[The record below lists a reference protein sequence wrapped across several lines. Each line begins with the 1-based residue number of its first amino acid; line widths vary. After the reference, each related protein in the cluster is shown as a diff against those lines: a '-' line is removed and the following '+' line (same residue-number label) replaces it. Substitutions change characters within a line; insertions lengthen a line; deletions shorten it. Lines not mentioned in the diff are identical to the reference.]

1 MSQTIA
7 SSSLVQSEIRDGIGI
22 LTLASAPVNA
32 LSFALSAAFI
42 AAFDALEIAPGVRA
56 IVVTGANG
64 LFTAGAD
71 ITEFLAPPPPDA
83 KNVRDLIAR
92 IERSAKTV
100 VAAIDGN
107 ALGGGAE
114 LALACDYR
122 IATQRSKIGFPEIKL
137 GLIPGAGGTQRLPR
151 LIGPQFALQAM
162 LKGENIAADAAKA
175 QGFLD
180 AVVADDVTAV
190 ALAQLDG
197 WIATKPKRRVSEMS
211 ASVLPFMVAW
221 AHKMV
226 PAEEAGGMAAHKLID
241 AVEAS
246 TQLPFAQGLAR
257 EFRLFGELVSG
268 DQARSLMHVFFAE
281 RELGKIPGLAP
292 AAPAAV
298 KKAAI
303 VGAGTMGTG
312 IAIAFANAGIPVA
325 VLDVQ
330 PAQIER
336 GKETLA
342 KTFAGQVAKG
352 RLTAEEA
359 AKRTAL
365 VTFAGDY
372 AEIADVDLAV
382 EAVFENMDVK
392 KDVFRALDAAVKPGA
407 ILATNTSTLDV
418 DEIASATARPGSV
431 VGMHF
436 FSPANIMK
444 LLEIVRGKESSPE
457 ALATATKV
465 GKALRKIGV
474 VSGNA
479 FGFIGN
485 SMFFDYA
492 REATYLIEEGAL
504 PQQVDAVMERF
515 GFAMGPFRTFDL
527 AGVDVSWRIEQEHPQ
542 AVGRASRLVDRL
554 YRAGRY
560 GQKTGA
566 GYYRYAAGKRDALPD
581 PEFEAM
587 LLDESRQLGI
597 ARREIPDDEIL
608 ERCVYPLIDRGARL
622 LGDGIALRPG
632 DIDIVWIFGYGFP
645 PHRGGPMWYA
655 DSIGTKKIY
664 ERILDFKAR
673 FGPVWEPAPLLATL
687 AEQNATFSSYRKAK

>member
-7 SSSLVQSEIRDGIGI
+7 SAPLVRSEIRDGVAI
-22 LTLASAPVNA
+22 LTLDNPPVNA

-42 AAFDALEIAPGVRA
+42 TAFDAAEADAGVRA

-64 LFTAGAD
+64 LFSGGAD
-71 ITEFLAPPPPDA
+71 ITEFLAPPPADA

-92 IERSAKTV
+92 IERSKKTV

-107 ALGGGAE
+107 ALGGGGE
-114 LALACDYR
+114 LSLACDYR
-122 IATQRSKIGFPEIKL
+122 IATKRSKIGFPEIKL
-137 GLIPGAGGTQRLPR
+137 GLLPGAGGTQRLTR
-151 LIGPQFALQAM
+151 LVGPQLALQAM
-162 LKGENIAADAAKA
+162 LKGENLAADAAKA
-175 QGFLD
+175 QGLLD
-180 AVVADDVTAV
+180 AVVEDDITSA
-190 ALAQLDG
+190 ALAKLDG
-197 WIATKPKRRVSEMS
+197 WIAAKPKRRVSEMS
-211 ASVLPFMVAW
+211 AGVLPFMVAW

-241 AVEAS
+241 AVEAA

-257 EFRLFGELVSG
+257 EYRLFGELVTG
-268 DQARSLMHVFFAE
+268 DQARALMHIFFAE
-281 RELGKIPGLAP
+281 RELGKIPGLPP
-292 AAPAAV
+292 AAPNAV

-312 IAIAFANAGIPVA
+312 IAITFANAGIPVW

-342 KTFAGQVAKG
+342 KTLAGQVAKG
-352 RLTAEEA
+352 RLTADEA
-359 AKRTAL
+359 AKRSAL

-418 DEIASATARPGSV
+418 DEIASATGRPGSV

-492 REATYLIEEGAL
+492 REATYLIEEGAT

-542 AVGRASRLVDRL
+542 MVGRPSQLVDRL
-554 YRAGRY
+554 YRGGRF

-566 GYYRYAAGKRDALPD
+566 GYYKYAPGKRDALVD
-581 PEFEAM
+581 PEFEAI
-587 LLDESRQLGI
+587 LLAESRRLGI
-597 ARREIPDDEIL
+597 ERREISGQEIL

-655 DSIGTKKIY
+655 DAIGTKKIY
-664 ERILDFKAR
+664 ERILEFKER

-687 AEQNATFSSYRKAK
+687 AQTNAKFSSYRKAK

>member
-1 MSQTIA
+1 MSQTITN
-7 SSSLVQSEIRDGIGI
+7 SPLVRGEVRDGVAI
-22 LTLASAPVNA
+22 LTLDNPPVNA

-42 AAFDALEIAPGVRA
+42 AACDALEADPAVRA
-56 IVVTGANG
+56 VVVTGANG
-64 LFTAGAD
+64 LFSAGAD
-71 ITEFLAPPPPDA
+71 ITEFLAPPPADA

-92 IERSAKTV
+92 IERSKKTV
-100 VAAIDGN
+100 IAAIDGN
-107 ALGGGAE
+107 ALGGGSE

-122 IATQRSKIGFPEIKL
+122 IATKRSKLGFPEIKL

-151 LIGPQFALQAM
+151 LIGPQLAMQMM
-162 LKGENIAADAAKA
+162 LKGDNVAADAAKF
-175 QGFLD
+175 QGVLD
-180 AVVADDVTAV
+180 AVVEGDVVEA
-190 ALAQLDG
+190 ALGKIDG
-197 WIATKPKRRVSEMS
+197 WIASKPKRRVSEMS

-226 PAEEAGGMAAHKLID
+226 PAEAAGGMAAHKLVD
-241 AVEAS
+241 AVEAA

-257 EFRLFGELVSG
+257 EFRFFEELVVG
-268 DQARSLMHVFFAE
+268 AQARSLMHIFFAE
-281 RELGKIPGLAP
+281 RELSKIPGLAP
-292 AAPAAV
+292 AAPLEV

-312 IAIAFANAGIPVA
+312 IAITFANAGIPVT

-330 PAQIER
+330 PEQLLR

-342 KTFAGQVAKG
+342 KTLAGQVAKG
-352 RLTAEEA
+352 RLSKDDA
-359 AKRTAL
+359 AKREAL
-365 VTFAGDY
+365 VSFEGDY
-372 AEIADVDLAV
+372 AAIADVDLAV

-392 KDVFRALDAAVKPGA
+392 KTVFRALDAALKPEA

-418 DEIASATARPGSV
+418 DEIASATSRPASV

-444 LLEIVRGKESSPE
+444 LLEVVRGKESSSV
-457 ALATATKV
+457 ALATAMKV
-465 GKALRKIGV
+465 GKALRKTGV
-474 VSGNA
+474 LSGNA

-485 SMFFDYA
+485 SMLFDYA

-504 PQQVDAVMERF
+504 PQEVDAVLERF

-542 AVGRASRLVDRL
+542 TVGRSSRLVDRL

-566 GYYRYAAGKRDALPD
+566 GYHKYEKGKRDAIPD
-581 PEFEAM
+581 PEFEAL
-587 LLDESRQLGI
+587 LLDESRALGI
-597 ARREIPDDEIL
+597 ERRRISEDEIL
-608 ERCVYPLIDRGARL
+608 ERCLYPLIDRGARL
-622 LGDGIALRPG
+622 LQDGIALRPG

-655 DSIGTKKIY
+655 DSVGTKHIY
-664 ERILDFKAR
+664 ERMLEFKER

-687 AEQNATFSSYRKAK
+687 AQTNAPFSSYRKAT

>member
-1 MSQTIA
+1 MSQTITN
-7 SSSLVQSEIRDGIGI
+7 SPLVRGEVRDGVAI
-22 LTLASAPVNA
+22 LTLDNPPVNA

-42 AAFDALEIAPGVRA
+42 AACDALEADPAVRA
-56 IVVTGANG
+56 VVVTGANG

-71 ITEFLAPPPPDA
+71 ITEFLAPPPADA

-92 IERSAKTV
+92 IERSKKTF

-107 ALGGGAE
+107 ALGGGSE

-122 IATQRSKIGFPEIKL
+122 IATKRSKLGFPEIKL

-151 LIGPQFALQAM
+151 LIGPQLAMQMM
-162 LKGENIAADAAKA
+162 LKGDNVAADAAKL
-175 QGFLD
+175 QGVLD
-180 AVVADDVTAV
+180 AVADGDVVEA
-190 ALAQLDG
+190 ALGKLDA
-197 WIATKPKRRVSEMS
+197 WIASKPKRRVSEMS

-226 PAEEAGGMAAHKLID
+226 PAEAAGGMAAHKLVD
-241 AVEAS
+241 AVEAA

-257 EFRLFGELVSG
+257 EYRFFEELVVG
-268 DQARSLMHVFFAE
+268 EQARSLMHIFFAE

-292 AAPAAV
+292 AVPLDV

-312 IAIAFANAGIPVA
+312 IAITFANAGIPVT

-330 PAQIER
+330 PEQLVR

-342 KTFAGQVAKG
+342 KTLAGQVAKG
-352 RLTAEEA
+352 RLSKDDA
-359 AKRTAL
+359 AKREAL
-365 VTFAGDY
+365 VSFEGDY
-372 AEIADVDLAV
+372 SAIADVDLAV

-392 KDVFRALDAAVKPGA
+392 KAVFRALDAALKPEA

-418 DEIASATARPGSV
+418 DEIASATSRPGSV

-436 FSPANIMK
+436 FSPANVMK
-444 LLEIVRGKESSPE
+444 LLEVVRGKESSPV
-457 ALATATKV
+457 ALSTAMKV
-465 GKALRKIGV
+465 GKTLRKTGV
-474 VSGNA
+474 LSGNA

-485 SMFFDYA
+485 SMLFDYA

-504 PQQVDAVMERF
+504 PQEVDGVLERF

-542 AVGRASRLVDRL
+542 TVGRPSRLVDRL

-566 GYYRYAAGKRDALPD
+566 GYYKYEKGKRDAIPD
-581 PEFEAM
+581 AEFEA
-587 LLDESRQLGI
+587 LLLEESRVLGI
-597 ARREIPDDEIL
+597 ERRRISEGEIL
-608 ERCVYPLIDRGARL
+608 ERCLYPLIDRGARL
-622 LGDGIALRPG
+622 LQDGIALRPG

-655 DSIGTKKIY
+655 DSVGTKKIY
-664 ERILDFKAR
+664 ERILEFKER

-687 AEQNATFSSYRKAK
+687 AQTNAPFSSYRKAT